1 MKKSEFYKLMDSYVI
16 ESQVLDNKIRQII
29 KEELL
34 SMITGKTSNTIQPT
48 QLTERRIPQ
57 QTKSVNTNSRPRPKL
72 DIQFDK
78 IGHNTTPVF
87 EQQPQHQIEVP
98 GTNGLIHIDS
108 NDLDEFDQEMA
119 PSILDQIDK
128 GMSTGNKFLDQVF
141 THDYSNIVKK
151 HIKK

>member
-1 MKKSEFYKLMDSYVI
+1 MKKSEFYKLMDSYVL

-34 SMITGKTSNTIQPT
+34 LMITGKSASNVASP
-48 QLTERRIPQ
+48 QLTE
-57 QTKSVNTNSRPRPKL
+57 TKRVQPIKSTTNEHRTRPVL
-72 DIQFDK
+72 DIKFDK
-78 IGHNTTPVF
+78 IGHQTTQMHDLTP
-87 EQQPQHQIEVP
+87 QQLEVP

-108 NDLDEFDQEMA
+108 TDLDEFDQEMA

-141 THDYSNIVKK
+141 THDYSNIVKR
-151 HIKK
+151 HAKK